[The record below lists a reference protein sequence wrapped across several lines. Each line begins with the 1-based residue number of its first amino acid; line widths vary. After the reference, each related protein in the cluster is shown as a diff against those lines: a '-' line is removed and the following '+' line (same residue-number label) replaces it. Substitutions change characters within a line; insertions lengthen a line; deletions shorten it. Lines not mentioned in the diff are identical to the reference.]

1 MAFTPAY
8 LMLYHSGKLQE
19 RAAEALRHLERCDL
33 CAWECR
39 AERSAG
45 MRGVC
50 RTGSLARLA
59 SYGAHQGEERVLS
72 GWGGSGTIFF
82 AGCNM
87 RCQYCQNHDISQTDM
102 GRLVEPADL
111 AEIMLELQRA
121 GCHNINLVSPSH
133 VIPQILVAL
142 SIAAR
147 AGLHL
152 PLVYNTGGYDSMTG
166 LKLLEGVIDI
176 YMPDMKYASQQIGR
190 VYSKTPRYPQ
200 VNQAA
205 VKEMY
210 RQVSDL
216 QIDPDGLAERG
227 LLVRHLVLPNGLAG
241 THELLQFIREE
252 ISPNTYLNLMD
263 QYHPEHNVSIWP
275 HRFPKLAR
283 RITRQ
288 EYQAAL
294 ETARALGLTRLEP
307 G

>member
-8 LMLYHSGKLQE
+8 LKLYQSGELQE
-19 RAAEALRHLERCDL
+19 RADEALRHLERCDL

-59 SYGAHQGEERVLS
+59 SYGAHRGEERVLT

-102 GRLVEPADL
+102 GRLVEPAYL
-111 AEIMLELQRA
+111 AEIMLDMQHA

-133 VIPQILVAL
+133 VIPQILAAL
-142 SIAAR
+142 PIAAQS
-147 AGLHL
+147 GLHL
-152 PLVYNTGGYDSMTG
+152 PLVYNTGGFDSMTG

-176 YMPDMKYASQQIGR
+176 YMPDMKYTSQQIGR

-205 VKEMY
+205 VKEMH
-210 RQVSDL
+210 RQVGDL
-216 QIDPDGLAERG
+216 QISPDGLAERG

-241 THELLQFIREE
+241 TTEVLQFIREE

-263 QYHPEHNVSIWP
+263 QYRPEHNVETWP
-275 HRFPKLAR
+275 HRFSKLAR

-288 EYQAAL
+288 EYEAVV
-294 ETARALGLTRLEP
+294 ETANALGLTQLDP